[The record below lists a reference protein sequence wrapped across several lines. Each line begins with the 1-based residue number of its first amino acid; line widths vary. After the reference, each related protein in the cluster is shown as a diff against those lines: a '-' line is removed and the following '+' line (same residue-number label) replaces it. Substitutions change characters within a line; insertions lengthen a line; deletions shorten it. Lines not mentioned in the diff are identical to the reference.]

1 MNVYDCTIVFIVGQS
16 NEFLNGGEKTILLLG
31 VTNSGKNIL
40 VDGIINYFM
49 GVSIE
54 DPFRFTTASLE
65 EERMKMNHQVR
76 GFLLI

>member
-49 GVSIE
+49 GVSFE

-76 GFLLI
+76 GLLLI